1 MKPILWVLDICA
13 AIMYGIGIGGVFIL
27 RNEPAMWFSFSAA
40 LLLPTL
46 CDRIHDV
53 VDLAYEDEKEDIDFE
68 DL

>member
-1 MKPILWVLDICA
+1 MNNHETDLL
-13 AIMYGIGIGGVFIL
+13 GFGHFIGGVFIL

-53 VDLAYEDEKEDIDFE
+53 VDAAYKDEKRDLDFE

>member
-1 MKPILWVLDICA
+1 
-13 AIMYGIGIGGVFIL
+13 MYGMGLGGVFIL

-53 VDLAYEDEKEDIDFE
+53 VDAAYKDEKEDPDFE